1 MCFTPQRRAI
11 FISHLPRWLR
21 TRRFSEPT
29 FRPSRATKTLEKH
42 SVSRLFYHLLSSD
55 SFSSLIFFLFLF
67 SSLLWLFP
75 PLLFHPSI
83 LSEVWL
89 LNFLR
94 LRLQDLIVWKML
106 EDCKSSTI
114 EPCHKGLMTILVC
127 YNHWVTGF
135 CLKGHLE
142 RGRMCDLIWSKQST

>member
-1 MCFTPQRRAI
+1 MLTSKCASRHNGVRF

-29 FRPSRATKTLEKH
+29 FRPSRKTQCFVTFLP
-42 SVSRLFYHLLSSD
+42 
-55 SFSSLIFFLFLF
+55 SLIFFLLLF

-114 EPCHKGLMTILVC
+114 EPCHTGLRTILVC